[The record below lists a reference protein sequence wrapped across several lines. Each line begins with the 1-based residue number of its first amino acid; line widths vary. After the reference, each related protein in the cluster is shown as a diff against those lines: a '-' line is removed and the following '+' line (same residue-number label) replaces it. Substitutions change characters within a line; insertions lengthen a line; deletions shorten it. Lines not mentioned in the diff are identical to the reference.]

1 MKDFQYIAL
10 AEKFEFSIN
19 NGTYPI
25 GSKLPSLRSI
35 RQQLKISVGT
45 ILKAFALL
53 EDKGLVAGKE
63 RSGFVVLRTSVSSV
77 NLPKHGE
84 NNTLAQKIAIG
95 KVLQEVSFPDSENKT
110 YVSFFNA
117 VLNPDLL
124 PFNALR
130 RSLQQASRDLTGHHL
145 QYESAAGNIHL
156 RAEIARR
163 SFLWQGNLAADD
175 IIVTNG
181 ALEALSLC
189 LRAVTK
195 TGDTVV
201 VQSPIYHGILQTI
214 ESLDLKIIELSSCP
228 VSGIDVQKLEEI
240 CTQQNISACL
250 IISNFNN
257 PNGITLNNEKKSA
270 IAAFAERVQIPVID
284 DDIYGDLHFQAQHPT
299 NIKSYDRHGWVM
311 LCSSFSKSAAPGY
324 RIGWCAAGR
333 FTEQVTQLKAVTNVA
348 TASIIQSSLLQLLKT
363 GAYDRHLRKLRPEL
377 HRLMLLTIQTIEKY
391 FPADI
396 RMSRPEGGLV
406 LWIELPSHIDS
417 FELQKKAIDQFVNFA
432 PGPLFSNHGDYRNY
446 IRISCNNV
454 WNVKVENA
462 LKRLGSIIKSIELN
476 HNGY

>member
-10 AEKFEFSIN
+10 ADKFELSIN
-19 NGTYPI
+19 NGTYPV
-25 GSKLPSLRSI
+25 GAKLPSLRSI
-35 RQQLKISVGT
+35 RQQFKISVGT
-45 ILKAFALL
+45 ILKAFTLL

-77 NLPKHGE
+77 NLPKQAE

-95 KVLQEVSFPDSENKT
+95 KVLQEVSFPDSENKS

-117 VLNPDLL
+117 VLHPDLL

-130 RSLQQASRDLTGHHL
+130 RSLQQASRDLTGQHL
-145 QYESAAGNIHL
+145 QYEPSAGNSLL

-163 SFLWQGNLAADD
+163 SFLWQGNLVADD
-175 IIVTNG
+175 IVITNG
-181 ALEALSLC
+181 ALEAVSLC

-195 TGDTVV
+195 AADTVL

-214 ESLDLKIIELSSCP
+214 ESLDLKVIEFSGCP
-228 VSGIDVQKLEEI
+228 LTGINIQELEEI
-240 CTQQNISACL
+240 CSSQTISACL
-250 IISNFNN
+250 LISNFNN
-257 PNGITLNNEKKSA
+257 PNGITLNNEQKSA
-270 IAAFAERVQIPVID
+270 IVAFAEKMQVPVIE
-284 DDIYGDLHFQAQHPT
+284 DDIYGDLHFQAQRPT
-299 NIKSYDRHGWVM
+299 TIKSYDEHGWVM

-333 FTEQVTQLKAVTNVA
+333 FTEQVIKLKAVTNVA
-348 TASIIQSSLLQLLKT
+348 TASIVQSSLLQLLKT

-377 HRLMLLTIQTIEKY
+377 HRLMLLTIQAIEKY
-391 FPADI
+391 FPPDI

-406 LWIELPSHIDS
+406 VWIELPAHIDA

-446 IRISCNNV
+446 IRISCNNL

-462 LKRLGSIIKSIELN
+462 LKRLGDIIKSM
-476 HNGY
+476 